1 MVRGFLA
8 AGLVA
13 CSAIAPPV
21 LAQGGGTAT
30 YVPPRLPFGQPN
42 LQGVWNVRNL
52 AGYSVE
58 DHTSSNGVP
67 AGKGVIV
74 DPPDGRIPYQPDALA
89 KRNENFAK
97 SRTSDPLQNADP
109 LARCYMPGTPR
120 ITYLGWP
127 FQIFQTPRYIVIL
140 YEWTH
145 VYRLIYLD
153 RPEHVEGIGTYQGF
167 SVGRFEGN
175 SLVVDVRDFNG
186 FTWLDKAG
194 NFHSDALR
202 VVERYTP
209 VDADTIR
216 YEATLEDPKV
226 YTRPWTM
233 RMLLHRQ
240 KEIGILDFECYM
252 LMDESGIPLTWP
264 REEAQR

>member
-1 MVRGFLA
+1 
-8 AGLVA
+8 
-13 CSAIAPPV
+13 
-21 LAQGGGTAT
+21 LAQGGAASA
-30 YVPPRLPFGQPN
+30 YAPPRLPFGQPN

-52 AGYSVE
+52 AAFNLE
-58 DHTSSNGVP
+58 DHSSSHGVP
-67 AGKGVIV
+67 AGRGVIV
-74 DPPDGRIPYQPDALA
+74 DPPDGRIPYRPDALA
-89 KRNENFAK
+89 KRQENFDR
-97 SRTSDPLQNADP
+97 SRTADPLQNADP
-109 LARCYMPGTPR
+109 LSKCYMAGTPR
-120 ITYLGWP
+120 MTYLGWP
-127 FQIFQTPRYIVIL
+127 FQIFQTPKYIAIL

-153 RPEHVEGIGTYQGF
+153 RPDHVEGIGTYQGF

-175 SLVVDVRDFNG
+175 TLVVDVRDLND

-240 KEIGILDFECYM
+240 KDISLLDFECYM

-264 REEAQR
+264 REEAERPQP